1 MNQKVSNIIN
11 QNDFNSVTYSKL
23 SPLYKEAVN
32 DVFKIIKNEG
42 NIIVNFE
49 NAVNKI
55 AEFHNVDKTKLYEY
69 FDKEVDEQLKLSE
82 QPPNTS
88 DAMKRYKAGKAGFG
102 DITHLKA
109 KGLIPR
115 SDGKKSV
122 SPKYK

>member
-1 MNQKVSNIIN
+1 MKHKVSNIISK
-11 QNDFNSVTYSKL
+11 NDFNSKAYNDL
-23 SPLYKEAVN
+23 SPLMKEAVN
-32 DVFKIIKNEG
+32 DVFKIVKNEG

-55 AEFHNVDKTKLYEY
+55 AEFHKVDEKRLYDY
-69 FDKEVDEQLKLSE
+69 FDNEVNEQLGLNE
-82 QPPNTS
+82 TPPDTS

-115 SDGKKSV
+115 SDGKKRV
-122 SPKYK
+122 SDKYK

>member
-11 QNDFNSVTYSKL
+11 QNDFNSVAYSNL

-32 DVFKIIKNEG
+32 DVFKIIKNDG

-82 QPPNTS
+82 QPPDTS

-102 DITHLKA
+102 D
-109 KGLIPR
+109 
-115 SDGKKSV
+115 KKRV